1 MRGFLVVFSYYHCLY
16 SGRALWFPL
25 FDYEGITKML
35 SRRQEIVN
43 HYLQKSGPIK
53 EAAAAAATT
62 DHHLFQG
69 DDLCEGVVVRVDLN
83 GYSDW
88 AQFFPT
94 HYRVNLLNDFFTKVL
109 TYLAQYEGIYFR
121 DEGDCV
127 VSLFSPYFGTEEPY
141 VKSMSFCE
149 AVVSDCYGPSN
160 YPLTAKAIVATG
172 EVMIYQKSNEV
183 CTKDWSAEGEPF
195 VRAVRIEQAVES
207 KQQIYYFADEY
218 DELFIQYTQYT
229 EEPVVGKK
237 YYWQLD
243 RKDEEIQGLGSVEL
257 AIEKYIPGGR
267 TYLSPD
273 IISYLSRLNR

>member
-1 MRGFLVVFSYYHCLY
+1 
-16 SGRALWFPL
+16 
-25 FDYEGITKML
+25 
-35 SRRQEIVN
+35 
-43 HYLQKSGPIK
+43 
-53 EAAAAAATT
+53 
-62 DHHLFQG
+62 
-69 DDLCEGVVVRVDLN
+69 
-83 GYSDW
+83 
-88 AQFFPT
+88 
-94 HYRVNLLNDFFTKVL
+94 
-109 TYLAQYEGIYFR
+109 
-121 DEGDCV
+121 
-127 VSLFSPYFGTEEPY
+127 
-141 VKSMSFCE
+141 
-149 AVVSDCYGPSN
+149 
-160 YPLTAKAIVATG
+160 
-172 EVMIYQKSNEV
+172 MIYQKSNEV

-273 IISYLSRLNR
+273 RRCCMKAVLGS